1 MIIIFIFICVNKK
14 QIIMKQIF
22 KSTFA
27 IAIFA
32 LSTSAYAG
40 DTYESSKAKCS
51 INFPGDFEV
60 EAKDGDGSKSITV
73 TGITGSMIYMLL
85 VTIYDKPVAEDE
97 NNLTE
102 ILQLMQFAKN
112 TEAKLKVKKI
122 LKFTVGAEQGYY
134 AFIKPKLNETKY
146 QGEYFVVI
154 KDNILY
160 QFTGL
165 GQKKE
170 YDERAAN
177 KFADSFRFS
186 D

>member
-1 MIIIFIFICVNKK
+1 
-14 QIIMKQIF
+14 MKQFF
-22 KSTFA
+22 KSVFA

-32 LSTSAYAG
+32 LSTTVYAG
-40 DTYESSKAKCS
+40 DTYESSEAKCR
-51 INFPGDFEV
+51 ITFPGDYKV
-60 EAKDGDGSKSITV
+60 EYSDGEGSKSITV
-73 TGITGSMIYMLL
+73 TGINGSMIYMLL
-85 VTIYDKPVAEDE
+85 VTVYDKAITEDE

-122 LKFTVGAEQGYY
+122 IKFTVGGEQGYY
-134 AFIKPKLNETKY
+134 AFLKPKLNEAKY
-146 QGEYFVVI
+146 QGEYFVVL

-165 GQKKE
+165 GQKKG